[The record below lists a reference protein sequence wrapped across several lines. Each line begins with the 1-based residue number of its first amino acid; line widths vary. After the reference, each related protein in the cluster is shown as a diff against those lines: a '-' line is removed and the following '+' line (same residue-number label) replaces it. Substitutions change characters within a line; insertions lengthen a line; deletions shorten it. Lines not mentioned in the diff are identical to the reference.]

1 MIDPRSR
8 SLEWIR
14 QAKDRIP
21 GVNDTPLIEKA
32 IRALS
37 LLESLVRSGCP
48 FIFKGGTALML
59 HLNTSRRLS
68 IDVDIVCPTGTDI
81 KEYLGKYAEEYGFT
95 GAEEIERFSRTG
107 VPKSHAEYHYAV
119 SYPSGHPTDKILLDV
134 LYEDIHY
141 NQVVDL
147 PIASPLLIQNGAPVT
162 VPCPS
167 LADMLGDKLTAF
179 APHTTGI
186 PFFKHGDPFFMEIM
200 KQLYDVSSIL
210 DRIDDLSTV
219 RKTYSEIVPIELGY
233 RKLDHL
239 TESDVL
245 EDTLRCAMN
254 ICLRGGIDRTE
265 YGYYADGA
273 RRVNFFIIPE
283 SYNVDVAIRDAAKV
297 AYLVRLLQTGNNE
310 VKHYSPDMDGE
321 LASTLIEDQS
331 LNKLNRIKKIS
342 LEAFFY
348 CLQLELLHFTEAD
361 GR

>member
-1 MIDPRSR
+1 MIDPQSR
-8 SLEWIR
+8 SLEWIE

-21 GVNDTPLIEKA
+21 GVDDTPLTEKA

-37 LLESLVRSGCP
+37 LLESMVRSGCP

-59 HLNTSRRLS
+59 HLDTSRRLS
-68 IDVDIVCPTGTDI
+68 IDVDIVCPPGTDI
-81 KEYLGKYAEEYGFT
+81 KEYLSKHSEEYGFS
-95 GAEEIERFSRTG
+95 GAEETERYSRNN
-107 VPKSHAEYHYAV
+107 VPKSHAEYRYAV
-119 SYPSGHPTDKILLDV
+119 TYPSGHPTDKILLDV

-141 NQVVDL
+141 NQVVNL
-147 PIASPLLIQNGAPVT
+147 PIVSPLLIQTGEPVT

-167 LADMLGDKLTAF
+167 LPDMLGDKLTAF

-186 PFFKHGDPFFMEIM
+186 PFFKHEVPFFMEIM
-200 KQLYDVSSIL
+200 KQLYDISSIL
-210 DRIDDLSTV
+210 DRIDDLSVV

-233 RKLDHL
+233 RKLDQL
-239 TESDVL
+239 TAADVL
-245 EDTLRCAMN
+245 NDTYQCAMN
-254 ICLRGGIDRTE
+254 ICLHGALDRTE
-265 YGYYADGA
+265 YGYFADGA

-310 VKHYSPDMDGE
+310 VKHYSSEMDAE
-321 LASTLIEDQS
+321 LAAALIEDQS

-348 CLQLELLHFTEAD
+348 CRQLELLA
-361 GR
+361 R